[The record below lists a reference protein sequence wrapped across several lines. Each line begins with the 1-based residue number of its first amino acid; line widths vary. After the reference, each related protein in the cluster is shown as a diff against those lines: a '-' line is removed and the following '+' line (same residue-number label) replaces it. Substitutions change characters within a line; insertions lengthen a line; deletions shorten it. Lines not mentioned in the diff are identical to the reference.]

1 MEKLHVMVNVQYFLE
16 HALPTKNT
24 HTKKKNPHKK
34 TTTLSQFWVNVFEL
48 FKWSRLHIWE
58 LFLCE
63 IATEGKMENRCDHFV
78 RISSSPS
85 TVCNNTTYSWIK
97 WAKQNNEFLCKCL
110 WRQAARPDASFHTHV
125 AMRLKTPEF
134 QD

>member
-24 HTKKKNPHKK
+24 HTKKKTPQKK
-34 TTTLSQFWVNVFEL
+34 QQHHHNSELTYLSCL

-63 IATEGKMENRCDHFV
+63 IATEGKMENRCDNFV
-78 RISSSPS
+78 CISSSPS
-85 TVCNNTTYSWIK
+85 TVCNNTTYSWIQ
-97 WAKQNNEFLCKCL
+97 WAK
-110 WRQAARPDASFHTHV
+110 
-125 AMRLKTPEF
+125 
-134 QD
+134 